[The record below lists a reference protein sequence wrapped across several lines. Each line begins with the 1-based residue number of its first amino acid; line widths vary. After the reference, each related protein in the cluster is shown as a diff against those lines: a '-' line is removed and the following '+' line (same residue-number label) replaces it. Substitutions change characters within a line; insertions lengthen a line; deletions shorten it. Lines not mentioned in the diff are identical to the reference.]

1 MITRF
6 GMSDRF
12 GLMGLATVES
22 EYLGGGARL
31 TCSDRTAA
39 DVDTEVMNLLKQ
51 CYDEAK
57 EMLAGNRELMDKLAA
72 HLIEKETISDLD
84 KGFVSRFKSLVEERM
99 KDAELNVE
107 DLGRNMGMSRVQLY
121 RKLKSLTNYSPNELL
136 RQMRLKKAAS
146 LLASSDMTVAEIA
159 YEVGFSSPSYFTKCY
174 KEQFGESPT
183 EFLKRRG

>member
-1 MITRF
+1 
-6 GMSDRF
+6 MSGDNQ
-12 GLMGLATVES
+12 T
-22 EYLGGGARL
+22 
-31 TCSDRTAA
+31 
-39 DVDTEVMNLLKQ
+39 
-51 CYDEAK
+51 
-57 EMLAGNRELMDKLAA
+57 
-72 HLIEKETISDLD
+72 IEKEAISDLD